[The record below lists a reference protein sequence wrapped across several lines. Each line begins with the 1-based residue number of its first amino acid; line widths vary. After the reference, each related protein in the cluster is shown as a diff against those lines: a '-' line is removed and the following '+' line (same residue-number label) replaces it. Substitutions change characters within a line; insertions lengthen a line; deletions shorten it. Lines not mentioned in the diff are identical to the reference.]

1 VSAVADEAR
10 KQAEQDTPPPPG
22 LGSWRGLYVFLM
34 VELLVTVALLRALT
48 WWAS

>member
-10 KQAEQDTPPPPG
+10 KQADPDAPPPPG
-22 LGSWRGLYVFLM
+22 LGSWRGLYVFLV
-34 VELLVTVALLRALT
+34 VELLVTVALLQALT